1 MWYKVYNIIFEKWFI
16 VYFSKDVG
24 KQLYIFDLR
33 KYLEWKKIAFT
44 IQYKAIRGYYYCNH
58 KNWFCTRHNSNCTQM

>member
-1 MWYKVYNIIFEKWFI
+1 MIYC

-24 KQLYIFDLR
+24 KKLYIFDLR

-44 IQYKAIRGYYYCNH
+44 IQHKAIRGYYYCNH
-58 KNWFCTRHNSNCTQM
+58 KNWFRTRHN